1 MRSRAFLHLAVLLIS
16 GFFVMCQGAAQ
27 RPRAATADVP
37 PPIRPGAWQM
47 DRYLPMLEGRAVAM
61 VVNQTSIVGRTHLI
75 DTLLSRGV
83 RVVKVFAPEHGL
95 RGQADAGEHV
105 KDGLD
110 ARTGIPVVSLYG
122 DKKKPAASD
131 LAGIDVIVFDMQD
144 VGARFYTYI
153 STLHLIMEAGA
164 ENNIPVIVLDRP
176 NPNGHYI
183 DGPVLD
189 TAYRSFIGMHPIPVV
204 YGLTMGELARMING
218 ERWIPRTC
226 DLTVIPC
233 TGYDHTRSYDL
244 PVKPS
249 PNLPN
254 LRSVLLYPGLCF
266 FEGTAFSVGRGTD
279 RQFQVVGH
287 PDYPD
292 RAFAFTPEPM
302 PGAMQPPWKGK
313 ACYGLDLSAASV
325 DSLFANRRMDLSV
338 LLKAYHMM
346 PVETF
351 FKASSFDR
359 LAGGP
364 AFRRQLE
371 AGLSEA
377 QIREAWRPGLAAFN
391 ALRKKYLLYPDFR
404 QSY

>member
-1 MRSRAFLHLAVLLIS
+1 
-16 GFFVMCQGAAQ
+16 MCQVSAQ
-27 RPRAATADVP
+27 RPRAAAADGP
-37 PPIRPGAWQM
+37 PAIRPGAWQM
-47 DRYLPMLEGRAVAM
+47 DLYLPMLEGRAVAL

-75 DTLLSRGV
+75 DTLLTRGV

-122 DKKKPAASD
+122 DKKKPAATD
-131 LAGIDVIVFDMQD
+131 LAGIDVLIFDMQD

-218 ERWIPRTC
+218 ERWITGKC
-226 DLTVIPC
+226 ELTVIPC

-325 DSLFANRRMDLSV
+325 DSLFANKRMDLSV

>member
-1 MRSRAFLHLAVLLIS
+1 
-16 GFFVMCQGAAQ
+16 MCQVSAQ
-27 RPRAATADVP
+27 RPRAAADVAP
-37 PPIRPGAWQM
+37 SILPGAWQM
-47 DRYLPMLEGRAVAM
+47 DQYLPMLKGRAVAL
-61 VVNQTSIVGRTHLI
+61 VVNQTSIVGHTHLI
-75 DTLLSRGV
+75 DTLLARDV
-83 RVVKVFAPEHGL
+83 RIVKVFAPEHGL

-105 KDGLD
+105 KDGID
-110 ARTGIPVVSLYG
+110 ARTGVPVVSLYG
-122 DKKKPAASD
+122 DKKKPSATD
-131 LAGIDVIVFDMQD
+131 LAGIDVIIFDMQD

-164 ENNIPVIVLDRP
+164 ENDLPVIVLDRP

-204 YGLTMGELARMING
+204 YGRTIGELARMING
-218 ERWIPRTC
+218 ERWIPRPC

-233 TGYDHTRSYDL
+233 SGYDHTRMYAL

-266 FEGTAFSVGRGTD
+266 FEGTPFSVGRGTD

-292 RAFAFTPEPM
+292 RTFSFIPEPM
-302 PGAMQPPWKGK
+302 PGAMQPPLKGQ

-325 DSLFANRRMDLSV
+325 DSLFAMKHMDLSI
-338 LLKAYHMM
+338 LLKTYHKMSR
-346 PVETF
+346 EGF
-351 FKASSFDR
+351 FKVSSFDR

-364 AFRRQLE
+364 TFRQHIE
-371 AGLSEA
+371 AGLTEA
-377 QIREAWRPGLAAFN
+377 QIRAAWRPGLAAFN
-391 ALRKKYLLYPDFR
+391 ALRQKYLLYPDFP
-404 QSY
+404 QTY